1 MYILIQAHRRVA
13 FFLSVVLAFDFA
25 LIGLS
30 AAESIP
36 APGSKLSPA
45 EANVTVTAADL
56 TAERVGSSIP
66 VSAIGEPV
74 SAVNLSQ
81 PRWVDNASGGYGV
94 VDGAIMPV
102 DPKSKPIN
110 FRVMLPASW
119 SRRAA
124 QLGGG
129 GMNGSIPNLTGRE
142 LSRGFATY

>member
-1 MYILIQAHRRVA
+1 MHILIQARRRVL
-13 FFLSVVLAFDFA
+13 FFLSVVLAIAFVLNA
-25 LIGLS
+25 LS

-36 APGSKLSPA
+36 AQGSTLLPA
-45 EANVTVTAADL
+45 DANATITAAEL

-66 VSAIGEPV
+66 VSAIGEPA

-81 PRWVDNASGGYGV
+81 PRWVDNANGGYGV

-119 SRRAA
+119 SRRRA
-124 QLGGG
+124 
-129 GMNGSIPNLTGRE
+129 TWGRRHE
-142 LSRGFATY
+142 RVDPEPRGA

>member
-1 MYILIQAHRRVA
+1 MYILIQVRRRVL
-13 FFLSVVLAFDFA
+13 FFLSAILAFAFVLNA
-25 LIGLS
+25 LS

-36 APGSKLSPA
+36 APGSKLSPV
-45 EANVTVTAADL
+45 EANATITAADL

-81 PRWVDNASGGYGV
+81 PRWVENANGGYGV

-110 FRVMLPASW
+110 FRVILPASW
-119 SRRAA
+119 SRR
-124 QLGGG
+124 G
-129 GMNGSIPNLTGRE
+129 
-142 LSRGFATY
+142 ATWGWRHERVDPEPHGA